1 MKLSY
6 VLIIVIFLQNCS
18 FDNKSGIWKNENTIS
33 DKGNII
39 FKDFESLSSINE
51 KFDKIIPLNSK
62 FKFTITNS
70 ITNFAWKDIYYNRA
84 NNLKNF
90 KYNNTN
96 QLIYKSKKIINH
108 KINEHILF
116 ENNNLITANQKGD
129 IVVFSINEK
138 KIISKFNFYNKKFKN
153 IDIKLNLIVEEGI
166 IYVSDNVGYLYAYD
180 YKMNK
185 ISWAKNYKIPFRSNL
200 KIHKNILIG
209 ANQNNNL
216 LFFNKTNGNTLKLFP
231 TEETLVN
238 NEFINNISANGKSLF
253 FLNTYGS
260 LYSINIENKNVM
272 WFINLNQSLNLN
284 PSNIFKGNGIV
295 ANKNKLVISSNQ
307 FTYILDSNTG
317 SILYKFNFS
326 SKIKPII
333 HNNLLHIITLNNLL
347 VTIDLKNGEPIY
359 SYNINKKIAD
369 HLKIRMK
376 NAEIKNLFILNNR
389 LFIFLKNSYLLNF
402 NINGKLEDIN
412 KLPSKI
418 NSSPIII
425 DDSILF
431 LDTKKKITIID

>member
-1 MKLSY
+1 
-6 VLIIVIFLQNCS
+6 
-18 FDNKSGIWKNENTIS
+18 
-33 DKGNII
+33 
-39 FKDFESLSSINE
+39 
-51 KFDKIIPLNSK
+51 
-62 FKFTITNS
+62 
-70 ITNFAWKDIYYNRA
+70 
-84 NNLKNF
+84 
-90 KYNNTN
+90 
-96 QLIYKSKKIINH
+96 
-108 KINEHILF
+108 
-116 ENNNLITANQKGD
+116 
-129 IVVFSINEK
+129 
-138 KIISKFNFYNKKFKN
+138 
-153 IDIKLNLIVEEGI
+153 
-166 IYVSDNVGYLYAYD
+166 
-180 YKMNK
+180 
-185 ISWAKNYKIPFRSNL
+185 
-200 KIHKNILIG
+200 
-209 ANQNNNL
+209 
-216 LFFNKTNGNTLKLFP
+216 
-231 TEETLVN
+231 
-238 NEFINNISANGKSLF
+238 
-253 FLNTYGS
+253 
-260 LYSINIENKNVM
+260 M

-402 NINGKLEDIN
+402 NINGKLENIN